1 MPNTASQHH
10 DSKTINDIRQWIH
23 DKVIALADGQWVS
36 RVQVQFD
43 NHWGHSPWVPAPP
56 TEVKDADSEGWH
68 DYPWS
73 EVNRTDGNGQVF
85 EEPDPEKWKWRARWL
100 ADIAMENAIRSYPGT
115 SYPMGISIGIRAPGK
130 SRIWLEAELP
140 VRDMDLFAWHMFIGR
155 ERVGRDFTGKHYDDW
170 KVSELGSPKDE
181 AKDALGTLE
190 YLTNALK
197 HVVRHGTIVTDRYV
211 PGPYVEFEHLD
222 PCEAEYY
229 LAKVKAAL
237 LQRDPSLD
245 EWLVKARKTD

>member
-43 NHWGHSPWVPAPP
+43 NHWGRSPWVPAPP
-56 TEVKDADSEGWH
+56 SEVKDEHGNWH

-85 EEPDPEKWKWRARWL
+85 EEPDPEKWKLRARWL

-115 SYPMGISIGIRAPGK
+115 DYPMGGCIGIRHSA
-130 SRIWLEAELP
+130 SRVGREAELP

-155 ERVGRDFTGKHYDDW
+155 ERVHSDLTGERYDNF
-170 KVSELGSPKDE
+170 KVSELKSPKDE
-181 AKDALGTLE
+181 AKEALEALAF
-190 YLTNALK
+190 LTNALK